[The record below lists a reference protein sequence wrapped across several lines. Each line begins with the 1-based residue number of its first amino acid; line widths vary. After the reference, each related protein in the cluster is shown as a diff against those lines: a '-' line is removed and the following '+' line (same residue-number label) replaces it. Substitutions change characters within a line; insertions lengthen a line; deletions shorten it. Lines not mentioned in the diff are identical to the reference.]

1 MISPL
6 TNTIRFLK
14 AIGDLYKAFSVHEK
28 GKKFD
33 TFGLQPALD
42 LVQNCRT
49 FLEENEQ
56 AIIRDV
62 RSRLPLN
69 GPQGN
74 VAGKTIDSVRLVEW
88 GLSRL
93 NEITKQYNYNE
104 ATLLSCMTLDVEH
117 FHATTHF
124 KSKSMTMLQYC
135 RSFGNCVKES
145 LKKLSLWSAH
155 YFTNPRSWY
164 PPPESAMQLK
174 EIPQLKPLPSKE
186 LSSQDCQ
193 RLSDFASVYGR
204 AVRQRSV
211 RQETTMA
218 KAGTLPFSCYETNL
232 PIQKVVLR
240 SRERLGNASSST
252 ENEPLTTA
260 DEVND
265 DHYEDYEKPD
275 EPEPEDEFDSDESD
289 VDDVEDET
297 RPSSYG
303 GDDVPPEALF
313 LVGSRSR
320 FGRTVRFNGRYL
332 KQNRIFFC
340 RVS

>member
-1 MISPL
+1 M
-6 TNTIRFLK
+6 
-14 AIGDLYKAFSVHEK
+14 
-28 GKKFD
+28 
-33 TFGLQPALD
+33 
-42 LVQNCRT
+42 
-49 FLEENEQ
+49 
-56 AIIRDV
+56 
-62 RSRLPLN
+62 RSQLPKTLN
-69 GPQGN
+69 GSQGN

-124 KSKSMTMLQYC
+124 KSESMTMLQYC

-186 LSSQDCQ
+186 LSSQDCH
-193 RLSDFASVYGR
+193 RLSNFA
-204 AVRQRSV
+204 RQRSV

-240 SRERLGNASSST
+240 SRERLGNMPVAAPKTSHAQQQMKSMMTTMKTMKSLM
-252 ENEPLTTA
+252 NLKMNLTVMKVTWMMLKMKQGLLA
-260 DEVND
+260 MVGMMSLL
-265 DHYEDYEKPD
+265 KPFSLSD
-275 EPEPEDEFDSDESD
+275 QGQDSEGQFALM
-289 VDDVEDET
+289 
-297 RPSSYG
+297 G
-303 GDDVPPEALF
+303 GIF
-313 LVGSRSR
+313 
-320 FGRTVRFNGRYL
+320 